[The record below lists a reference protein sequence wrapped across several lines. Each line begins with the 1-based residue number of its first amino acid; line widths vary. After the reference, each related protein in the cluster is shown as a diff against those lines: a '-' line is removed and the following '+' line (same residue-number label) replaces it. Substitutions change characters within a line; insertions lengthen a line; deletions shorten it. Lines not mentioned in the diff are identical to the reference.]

1 MTELVDS
8 GVVFNPDPH
17 TYFFGEKELFGIT
30 PMLSRQLFP
39 NKYDKP
45 ENYGNDAWDNKLK
58 KSQNRG
64 HLIHS
69 KIELYDQLG
78 IEDTEEVINYKKIK
92 KSKGFKTIANEYL
105 VTDREYYASAIDLV
119 IEEKDGSISLGDIK
133 TTYKLDTEYLMWQLS
148 VYAYL
153 FENQNPGLSINNL
166 YGLWLRGDKYECVD
180 IERIPIDVIVNLLE
194 CDISRRQFVNPYKS
208 PVKTEVPTKVYEVE
222 QYMVDLD
229 NQIKELSEKKQQ
241 ILDGLLPMM
250 HEANVTSWKGDHIQ
264 LIRKAASQRES
275 FDLKKFKEENKDFDT
290 SPYMKVSNVKESITF
305 KVL

>member
-1 MTELVDS
+1 
-8 GVVFNPDPH
+8 
-17 TYFFGEKELFGIT
+17 
-30 PMLSRQLFP
+30 MLTRQIFKD
-39 NKYDKP
+39 KYSSVP
-45 ENYGNDAWDNKLK
+45 ESVLNNAAK
-58 KSQNRG
+58 RG

-69 KIELYDQLG
+69 KIELLDTIG
-78 IEDTEEVINYKKIK
+78 IEDKDPELISYSEIK
-92 KSKGFKTIANEYL
+92 KERKLKTIANEYL
-105 VTDREYYASAIDLV
+105 ITDKEHYASAIDLV
-119 IEEKDGSISLGDIK
+119 FEEKDGSVSLGDIK

-148 VYAYL
+148 IYAYL

-166 YGLWLRGDKYECVD
+166 YGLWIRGDKYKCVD